1 MFLHNIGGL
10 IYEIFICALNS
21 HIVRTL
27 KSFFLSSD
35 LKIKPIIRELC
46 GGASSYLK
54 KREMKLYS
62 NYLHIKIKK
71 EH

>member
-1 MFLHNIGGL
+1 MI
-10 IYEIFICALNS
+10 S
-21 HIVRTL
+21 
-27 KSFFLSSD
+27 
-35 LKIKPIIRELC
+35 ELC